1 VHSRAL
7 AGARRY
13 GGAKR
18 CFAKPRLRPPQ
29 AGEGSFLLMSRLIV
43 ALLLALSSALALAA
57 DARAPDGLLTLP
69 PVARV
74 TDTTGTLR
82 PQDRQALESK
92 LAAFE
97 TAHGSQIAIVMVAST
112 QPEPISDF
120 AFRLGDA
127 WKIGRKG
134 VGDGLLIVVA
144 KDDRKAFIAV
154 ARALEGAV
162 PDLAAK
168 RVIREQIAPRF
179 QQGDY
184 GGGLNAAV
192 DALTRLIEGEG
203 LPAPAGVSKQ
213 KVNAGESMIGLLI
226 PFVIFGVIAGGV
238 LRRIFGVPGALVA
251 GAGSAAISAFMLSSL
266 LFGGLA
272 GLAVFLISLAG
283 GSQMSQ
289 ALGGRRG
296 GGVFMPG
303 GFGGGGWGGGGGG
316 GGFSSGG
323 GGDFSGG
330 GAGGD
335 W

>member
-1 VHSRAL
+1 MKSMLSRWI
-7 AGARRY
+7 
-13 GGAKR
+13 
-18 CFAKPRLRPPQ
+18 F
-29 AGEGSFLLMSRLIV
+29 
-43 ALLLALSSALALAA
+43 LLLAASWSALALAA
-57 DARAPDGLLTLP
+57 DARAPDGLLAIP

-74 TDTTGTLR
+74 IDTTGTLQ
-82 PQDRQALESK
+82 PQDKQALESK

-97 TAHGSQIAIVMVAST
+97 TAHGSQIAVVMVAST

-144 KDDRKAFIAV
+144 KDDRKMYIAV

-179 QQGDY
+179 QQGDF

-192 DALTRLIEGEG
+192 DALTQLIEGEG
-203 LPAPAGVSKQ
+203 LPAPSGVSKQ
-213 KVNAGESMIGLLI
+213 KVNAGESVMGLLI
-226 PFVIFGVIAGGV
+226 PFVIFGVIVGGL

-251 GAGSAAISAFMLSSL
+251 GAGSAAISGFLLSSL

-283 GSQMSQ
+283 GSQMSS

-296 GGVFMPG
+296 GVFIPG
-303 GFGGGGWGGGGGG
+303 GFGSGGWGGGGGFGGGGGGGG

>member
-1 VHSRAL
+1 MTRWIF
-7 AGARRY
+7 G
-13 GGAKR
+13 
-18 CFAKPRLRPPQ
+18 
-29 AGEGSFLLMSRLIV
+29 
-43 ALLLALSSALALAA
+43 LLLSLWSALALAA
-57 DARAPDGLLTLP
+57 DARGPDGLLTIP

-82 PQDRQALESK
+82 PQDKQALESK

-97 TAHGSQIAIVMVAST
+97 TAHGSQIAILMVAST

-144 KDDRKAFIAV
+144 KDDRKVFIAV
-154 ARALEGAV
+154 ARALEGAI
-162 PDLAAK
+162 PDLAAQ

-179 QQGDY
+179 QQGDFA
-184 GGGLNAAV
+184 GGLNGAV

-203 LPAPAGVSKQ
+203 LPAPIGVSHQ
-213 KVNAGESMIGLLI
+213 KVDAGEGVIGLLI
-226 PFVIFGVIAGGV
+226 PFVLVGVIAGAL
-238 LRRIFGVPGALVA
+238 LRRVFGVPGALVA
-251 GAGSAAISAFMLSSL
+251 GAGAGALSGFMLSSL

-272 GLAVFLISLAG
+272 GLAVLLISLVR
-283 GSQMSQ
+283 GSPMSQ

-296 GGVFMPG
+296 GVFLPG
-303 GFGGGGWGGGGGG
+303 GFGGGGFGGGGFGGGGGGFGG

>member
-1 VHSRAL
+1 MITRFAP
-7 AGARRY
+7 AAARWI
-13 GGAKR
+13 
-18 CFAKPRLRPPQ
+18 C
-29 AGEGSFLLMSRLIV
+29 V
-43 ALLLALSSALALAA
+43 WLLAACSIAVLAA
-57 DARAPDGLLTLP
+57 DPRGPDDLLVVP
-69 PVARV
+69 PLARV
-74 TDTTGTLR
+74 TDTTGTLQ
-82 PQDRQALESK
+82 PQQKEALENK

-97 TAHGSQIAIVMVAST
+97 TAHGSQIAVVMVAST
-112 QPEPISDF
+112 QPEPIADF
-120 AFRLGDA
+120 ANRVGGT
-127 WKIGRKG
+127 WKIGRAG

-144 KDDRKAFIAV
+144 KDDRKVWISV

-179 QQGDY
+179 KTGDFA
-184 GGGLNAAV
+184 GGIDAAV

-203 LPAPAGVSKQ
+203 LPAPVGVSKNQ
-213 KVNAGESMIGLLI
+213 VDAGEGVIALLV
-226 PFVIFGVIAGGV
+226 PFVIVGVIVGAL
-238 LRRIFGVPGALVA
+238 LRRVFGVPGALVA
-251 GAGSAAISAFMLSSL
+251 GAGSGAISGVMLSSL

-272 GLAVFLISLAG
+272 GLAVLVISLLG
-283 GSQMSQ
+283 GSNMSR

-296 GGVFMPG
+296 GGTFFP
-303 GFGGGGWGGGGGG
+303 GGWGGAGGGWSGGGSG

>member
-1 VHSRAL
+1 MSSRWI
-7 AGARRY
+7 
-13 GGAKR
+13 
-18 CFAKPRLRPPQ
+18 
-29 AGEGSFLLMSRLIV
+29 LL
-43 ALLLALSSALALAA
+43 LLLALWSALALAA
-57 DARAPDGLLTLP
+57 DARGPDGLLAIP

-74 TDTTGTLR
+74 TDTTGTLP
-82 PQDRQALESK
+82 PQDKQALENK

-120 AFRLGDA
+120 SFRLGDA

-144 KDDRKAFIAV
+144 KDDRKVWIAV

-184 GGGLNAAV
+184 SEGLNAAV

-203 LPAPAGVSKQ
+203 LPAPSGVSKQ
-213 KVNAGESMIGLLI
+213 KVNAGESVMGLLI
-226 PFVIFGVIAGGV
+226 PFVIFGVIVGGL
-238 LRRIFGVPGALVA
+238 LRRIFGVPGALIA
-251 GAGSAAISAFMLSSL
+251 GAGSAAISGFFLSSL

-272 GLAVFLISLAG
+272 GLAVFLVSLAG

-303 GFGGGGWGGGGGG
+303 GFGGGGWGGGGGFGGGGGG